1 MCLNQSELKEGLR
14 LLQRSLR
21 FFISLFALVNLLP
34 LNQFNQQCERISAFR
49 RPILTT
55 NNCSDTTQFGGFIVF
70 LATALH
76 FQEEKKKKKRQVNLH
91 AVDFS
96 SLRFIRGVVF
106 PGRGAFY
113 ATIAALWDH
122 FAAAAFLRYKKK
134 NKKQPEKLDCT
145 AQQRAFSYL

>member
-34 LNQFNQQCERISAFR
+34 LNQFNQQCERISALR

-76 FQEEKKKKKRQVNLH
+76 FQEEKKKRQVNLH

-122 FAAAAFLRYKKK
+122 FAAAAFLRYKKT
-134 NKKQPEKLDCT
+134 KQKTTRKTRLHGT
-145 AQQRAFSYL
+145 AKSL

>member
-76 FQEEKKKKKRQVNLH
+76 FQEEKKKRQVNLH

-134 NKKQPEKLDCT
+134 KQKTTRKTRLHGT
-145 AQQRAFSYL
+145 AKSL

>member
-76 FQEEKKKKKRQVNLH
+76 FQEEKKKRQVNLH

-122 FAAAAFLRYKKK
+122 FAAAAFLRYKKT
-134 NKKQPEKLDCT
+134 KQKTTRKTRLHGT
-145 AQQRAFSYL
+145 AKSL

>member
-34 LNQFNQQCERISAFR
+34 LNQFNQQCERISALR

-76 FQEEKKKKKRQVNLH
+76 FQEEKKKKKKTSQFTCGWLFLPPFHPRGCFSWQGCLLCHNS
-91 AVDFS
+91 S
-96 SLRFIRGVVF
+96 SLGPFCRCCIFEIQ
-106 PGRGAFY
+106 
-113 ATIAALWDH
+113 
-122 FAAAAFLRYKKK
+122 KKK
-134 NKKQPEKLDCT
+134 QKTTRKTRLHGT
-145 AQQRAFSYL
+145 AKSL